1 MRLHAIEALR
11 YGALEG
17 ECLGELGEGLTVVL
31 GPNESG
37 KSTLTALT
45 RHVLYG
51 FPDARTKELGYAPST
66 GPRAG
71 RLVFGDESGT
81 WAIDRV
87 DGKSRGPVTV
97 SARSGAERPGLI
109 SELTSGVTEQTYRVV
124 FGFGLGEM
132 AEIES
137 RDNTDIVARLYAA
150 GTGLSVNP
158 IDALRELESRASALY
173 APRASKPAVNAL
185 AAKIREC
192 KDQIRVLEA
201 AAATYA
207 GDQTRL
213 RELGEQLA
221 PLKDRVAEL
230 DARGRVLERDATRLS
245 DAVTAADT
253 LREQAKALG
262 SAIAE
267 LERSAGMID
276 VDERVLAV
284 APELT
289 SILDDASGFRERL
302 ELISAR
308 EADAAEARRRVAA
321 GTALPAG
328 AADSVA
334 ARTEVENRRDLLIRL
349 RTESDAAG
357 RAAEAAEARA
367 SSTERVSEATSA
379 PTHGA
384 RPSRT
389 PIALSLVAIVAGVVF
404 IAVGMLMNQLIAA
417 ALGGL
422 LALAGVVALTVA
434 LTRKPAAHAG
444 APLSSE
450 AARARVEADALR
462 TMAVNAATAFEI
474 AQTEWRAWLAEN
486 HLDSYGEDPVAVR
499 KLLDELAERQRL
511 VSEADRSTAEAE
523 RARDSAEAW
532 VVRLVDATRGFDASA
547 GQLPALS
554 SALEL
559 AARAR
564 AALERAREDA
574 ADRAQMSRELDAA
587 HAEGRKLAERVEASQ
602 VVLAEVAGRHGLP
615 ETDPLPALEVL
626 AATTSADLAE
636 ARDAAERVAEEH
648 ASLRAVLN
656 NEGRDDA
663 MAIARQKLEGLSA
676 EANEADRKSVV

>member
-1 MRLHAIEALR
+1 
-11 YGALEG
+11 
-17 ECLGELGEGLTVVL
+17 
-31 GPNESG
+31 
-37 KSTLTALT
+37 
-45 RHVLYG
+45 
-51 FPDARTKELGYAPST
+51 
-66 GPRAG
+66 
-71 RLVFGDESGT
+71 
-81 WAIDRV
+81 
-87 DGKSRGPVTV
+87 
-97 SARSGAERPGLI
+97 
-109 SELTSGVTEQTYRVV
+109 
-124 FGFGLGEM
+124 
-132 AEIES
+132 
-137 RDNTDIVARLYAA
+137 
-150 GTGLSVNP
+150 
-158 IDALRELESRASALY
+158 
-173 APRASKPAVNAL
+173 
-185 AAKIREC
+185 
-192 KDQIRVLEA
+192 
-201 AAATYA
+201 
-207 GDQTRL
+207 
-213 RELGEQLA
+213 
-221 PLKDRVAEL
+221 VAEL

-349 RTESDAAG
+349 RTESDAAD

-404 IAVGMLMNQLIAA
+404 IAVGMLMNQLIVA

-450 AARARVEADALR
+450 AARARV
-462 TMAVNAATAFEI
+462 
-474 AQTEWRAWLAEN
+474 
-486 HLDSYGEDPVAVR
+486 
-499 KLLDELAERQRL
+499 
-511 VSEADRSTAEAE
+511 
-523 RARDSAEAW
+523 
-532 VVRLVDATRGFDASA
+532 
-547 GQLPALS
+547 
-554 SALEL
+554 
-559 AARAR
+559 
-564 AALERAREDA
+564 
-574 ADRAQMSRELDAA
+574 
-587 HAEGRKLAERVEASQ
+587 
-602 VVLAEVAGRHGLP
+602 
-615 ETDPLPALEVL
+615 
-626 AATTSADLAE
+626 
-636 ARDAAERVAEEH
+636 
-648 ASLRAVLN
+648 
-656 NEGRDDA
+656 
-663 MAIARQKLEGLSA
+663 
-676 EANEADRKSVV
+676 